1 MENGSPVFTV
11 SRVML
16 SLWLSPAAPLQADAQ
31 GFPFQPSPLD
41 FLQEYPGIFGM
52 GAQAATLV
60 VV

>member
-1 MENGSPVFTV
+1 MEIGSPLFTV

-16 SLWLSPAAPLQADAQ
+16 SLWLSPKAPLQAVAQ

-41 FLQEYPGIFGM
+41 FLQEDLRIFGM